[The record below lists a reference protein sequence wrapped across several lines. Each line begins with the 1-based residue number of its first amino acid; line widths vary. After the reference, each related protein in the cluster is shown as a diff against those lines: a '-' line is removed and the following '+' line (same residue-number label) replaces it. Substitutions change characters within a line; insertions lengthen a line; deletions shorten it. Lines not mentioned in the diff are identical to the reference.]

1 MNNKKDNYSQIKL
14 LNHIDE
20 KCDLCKKNAKASKTS
35 KKSGDI
41 FAKKFAPSPKNS
53 SGNKNKN
60 EINLYN
66 IKFYLNII
74 KYIYNIIYF

>member
-53 SGNKNKN
+53 IKNKNKN
-60 EINLYN
+60 EINLNNNY
-66 IKFYLNII
+66 ILYLLFW
-74 KYIYNIIYF
+74 YDL